1 MRIKKNCEGEGGEE
15 AMGYRLQADRQA
27 FRCLGVSDG
36 GSVLI
41 SDLGIRNS
49 KSGNGSQRSLRLSG
63 KTKLTAE
70 STEVLAAAAFFAKGM
85 KAKDG
90 RPYRRKNLLV

>member
-1 MRIKKNCEGEGGEE
+1 MGYWPPQTCPRPFWLVAPRRNIFPLTRGNWMVMGIRMRMRMRMRIKKNCEGEGGEE

-49 KSGNGSQRSLRLSG
+49 KSGR
-63 KTKLTAE
+63 
-70 STEVLAAAAFFAKGM
+70 VV
-85 KAKDG
+85 
-90 RPYRRKNLLV
+90 RR